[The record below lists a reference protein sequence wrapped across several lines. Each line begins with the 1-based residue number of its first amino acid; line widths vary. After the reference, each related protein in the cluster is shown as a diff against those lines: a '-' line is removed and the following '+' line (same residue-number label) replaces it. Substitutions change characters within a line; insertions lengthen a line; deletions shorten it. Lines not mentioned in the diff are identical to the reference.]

1 MDALTTEG
9 NGDKGQADRSIWSQE
24 KRVPHLRWS
33 QAPPLPWR
41 RPWSADNCIYIYIYM
56 YIIGNKIC
64 EYVACKSC
72 SNIMSHFDSIEI
84 DIYPC
89 DDEDID
95 EQIQIYVD
103 ILLVNEFPDDNMNL
117 ILNEKDMRHYQDYGQ
132 GLKHVVTIHILLLH
146 SAC

>member
-1 MDALTTEG
+1 MSFSDTSSEREI
-9 NGDKGQADRSIWSQE
+9 NQE
-24 KRVPHLRWS
+24 EYTKQKILSSKCSEYATIKWIT
-33 QAPPLPWR
+33 QNIFT
-41 RPWSADNCIYIYIYM
+41 DG
-56 YIIGNKIC
+56 IGNKIC

-95 EQIQIYVD
+95 EHIQIYVD
-103 ILLVNEFPDDNMNL
+103 NTLVNEFPDDNMNL

-146 SAC
+146 FAR

>member
-1 MDALTTEG
+1 
-9 NGDKGQADRSIWSQE
+9 
-24 KRVPHLRWS
+24 
-33 QAPPLPWR
+33 
-41 RPWSADNCIYIYIYM
+41 M

-103 ILLVNEFPDDNMNL
+103 NTLVNECPHDNMNL
-117 ILNEKDMRHYQDYGQ
+117 I
-132 GLKHVVTIHILLLH
+132 II
-146 SAC
+146 